1 MELYESSIKNEATI
15 DDKMIT
21 VEESY
26 EELLKQG
33 FYSDIVILTS
43 DNQEIK
49 AHKAVLASRCP
60 SFAKVSNMELISL
73 IEMIE
78 YDRTTIF
85 EFLRYVYCGKI
96 ENITEVAGSLVEI
109 ANKVWSLRD
118 FRKQTI

>member
-1 MELYESSIKNEATI
+1 MELYELSTENEATT

-33 FYSDIVILTS
+33 LYPDILILTS

-60 SFAKVSNMELISL
+60 SFAMVSNIELISL
-73 IEMIE
+73 IEMLE
-78 YDRTTIF
+78 YDKTTIF

-96 ENITEVAGSLVEI
+96 ENIIEVAGSLVEI
-109 ANKVWSLRD
+109 ANKVWVLR
-118 FRKQTI
+118 F